1 MLVNCTIAWLL
12 YPALHC
18 PQLNVQ
24 PPTRPGILS
33 HWALKRNRCPDNI
46 GGAGTADRFGK
57 KAIPGEKGGVL
68 PPCLTLITD
77 RKRKPSI
84 HSRVNDM
91 KKRKGRGREREKEK
105 EGKRERKKEKERER
119 KRERKKEREKRER
132 EREKEREE
140 REREK
145 ERERREK
152 EKKRK
157 KERERE
163 EREKEKER
171 NRERKK
177 EREK

>member
-68 PPCLTLITD
+68 PPRLTLITD

-91 KKRKGRGREREKEK
+91 KKRKGRGRERKRKRKREKEK
-105 EGKRERKKEKERER
+105 ERKRKK
-119 KRERKKEREKRER
+119 ER
-132 EREKEREE
+132 EREKERE
-140 REREK
+140 K
-145 ERERREK
+145 
-152 EKKRK
+152 
-157 KERERE
+157 
-163 EREKEKER
+163 
-171 NRERKK
+171 
-177 EREK
+177 